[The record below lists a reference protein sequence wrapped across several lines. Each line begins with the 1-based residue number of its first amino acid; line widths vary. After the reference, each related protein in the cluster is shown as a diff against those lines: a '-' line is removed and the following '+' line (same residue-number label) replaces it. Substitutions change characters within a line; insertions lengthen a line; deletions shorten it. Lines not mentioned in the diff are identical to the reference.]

1 MLFSEISWL
10 DEISISIILKYT
22 GIPSSDEETKSDKE
36 LDSEN
41 GLQSLDTPIALQKS
55 NSLWMSV
62 SSEMSLPVVDAS
74 RSISGLDEVEVEL
87 CSLID
92 RARHILD
99 DSEAATVAL
108 LVYYKW
114 YTNLLLQLV

>member
-1 MLFSEISWL
+1 MCNIDRATLDKISKF
-10 DEISISIILKYT
+10 ILKFL
-22 GIPSSDEETKSDKE
+22 GIPSCDDDIKDDVESDAES
-36 LDSEN
+36 
-41 GLQSLDTPIALQKS
+41 GLQSLETPITLQKS

-108 LVYYKW
+108 LIYYKW
-114 YTNLLLQLV
+114 